1 MDKNYFSTI
10 DENNN
15 LVEFR
20 IDETPKSINGVI
32 HYTTVVIQS
41 IDKIYL
47 LPFTAAYDESK
58 SIESAKKFIY
68 EMKSICKSNGNIIF
82 TKQLQSICTVWESEI
97 LTR

>member
-1 MDKNYFSTI
+1 MDNNYFSTV

-32 HYTTVVIQS
+32 HDTTVVIQS

-58 SIESAKKFIY
+58 SMESAKKFIY
-68 EMKSICKSNGNIIF
+68 EMKSICKSNGNFIL
-82 TKQLQSICTVWESEI
+82 TKQLESISSVWGSEI
-97 LTR
+97 LTH